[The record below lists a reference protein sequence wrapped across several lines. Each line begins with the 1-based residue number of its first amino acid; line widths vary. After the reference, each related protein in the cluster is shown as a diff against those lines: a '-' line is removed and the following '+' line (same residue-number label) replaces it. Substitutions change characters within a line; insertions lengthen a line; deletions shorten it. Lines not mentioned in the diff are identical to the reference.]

1 VEGTLSFT
9 VSDQDREGGEK
20 KLNYFLFY
28 LLYIG
33 YFFLC
38 LREQKLQRGRVIRTD
53 RIMST
58 SVLSSITQ
66 TLSKDM
72 EFEFSLDFQGQVEY
86 IQSETTDEFLERE
99 LVILWFVDKG
109 HIPIN
114 ERTEGLF
121 TFTDG
126 VVEIVYKTCTEVG
139 VDWDSDVWEE
149 GEYTTKL

>member
-1 VEGTLSFT
+1 
-9 VSDQDREGGEK
+9 
-20 KLNYFLFY
+20 
-28 LLYIG
+28 
-33 YFFLC
+33 
-38 LREQKLQRGRVIRTD
+38 
-53 RIMST
+53 
-58 SVLSSITQ
+58 
-66 TLSKDM
+66 M